1 MTHRH
6 NEDERELVRR
16 LRRGDPAAL
25 AAFAD
30 AFLDRIYAFVYYRV
44 AGDRQSAEDITQETF
59 AAALGALERY
69 DGRAGFYTWLAGI
82 ARHKV
87 ADHYRRLRRLQ
98 QAQAALERAAD
109 LTSAEDLGAGLEREE
124 RRRLVLTAMR
134 DLPPHYQ
141 QVLTLKY
148 LDRLSG
154 RQLAAELDL
163 SEEAAASLLARARA
177 AFRRAFRIRMAGTTE
192 DDIREQA

>member
-1 MTHRH
+1 MTHRDS
-6 NEDERELVRR
+6 EDERERVRR

-25 AAFAD
+25 AALAA
-30 AFLDRIYAFVYYRV
+30 AFLGRIYAFVYYRV
-44 AGDRQSAEDITQETF
+44 AGDRQTAEDITQETF
-59 AAALGALERY
+59 VAALEALERY
-69 DGRAGFYTWLAGI
+69 DERAGLYTWLAGI

-87 ADHYRRLRRLQ
+87 ADYYRRLRRLE
-98 QAQAALERAAD
+98 QAQAALEHGAD
-109 LTSAEDLGAGLEREE
+109 LTSAEEMDAGLEREE
-124 RRRLVLTAMR
+124 RRRLVLAALR

-163 SEEAAASLLARARA
+163 SEEAAASLLARART
-177 AFRRAFRIRMAGTTE
+177 AFRRAFRAHMTGTTE
-192 DDIREQA
+192 DGIREQA